1 MLIGI
6 VSKDEHIKIH
16 AQALRK
22 DGFSVVGLGSSPTQI
37 PPTVDLVILRTQSC
51 SHGGSDTAF
60 SWSRSTKRPLIVE
73 NGLTGIRS
81 KLRFYAPKTTTPQV
95 EFEPMTAPNKVKSA
109 PNNVKTTPE
118 VAPTPVSSVLQYTHT
133 FPEGCADFRALPSN
147 RLKRSF
153 EEALPI
159 LEEMPEDLRA
169 EIRSTFKKALQK
181 NKGPFFPNISTYYS
195 RKEFLVLDKLTN
207 RPIHFFLVLQWLA
220 LGFVDSAPTTRN
232 LRDAYMDFCGAGSVK
247 SYAEA
252 AIWIVENG
260 SKPSPALLPV
270 EIGSVTPAAALTQ
283 EEFDN
288 IFADLME
295 DSEPPKTETPKTEIP
310 KTETPMELSGIRRDL
325 EDFILE
331 IAGTNAEVLKGV
343 KNILEELAQ
352 LRPLRDEVKALRNEV
367 TFLREEL
374 LWVHETLSLVAEN
387 KNTPNV
393 ATSNDT
399 KPLDAIQVLED
410 LRDRGALIN
419 ISFGPK

>member
-1 MLIGI
+1 MPI
-6 VSKDEHIKIH
+6 
-16 AQALRK
+16 A
-22 DGFSVVGLGSSPTQI
+22 
-37 PPTVDLVILRTQSC
+37 
-51 SHGGSDTAF
+51 
-60 SWSRSTKRPLIVE
+60 VE
-73 NGLTGIRS
+73 Y
-81 KLRFYAPKTTTPQV
+81 F
-95 EFEPMTAPNKVKSA
+95 
-109 PNNVKTTPE
+109 
-118 VAPTPVSSVLQYTHT
+118 HT
-133 FPEGCADFRALPSN
+133 FPEGRVDFRALPN
-147 RLKRSF
+147 ARLKKTF

-159 LEEMPEDLRA
+159 FEEMPEDLRA
-169 EIRSTFKKALQK
+169 EIRSTFKKALLK

-232 LRDAYMDFCGAGSVK
+232 LRDAYMDFCGVGSVK

-260 SKPSPALLPV
+260 SKPIETAFDFSEVEAVPEVPAVALSPEQV
-270 EIGSVTPAAALTQ
+270 REI
-283 EEFDN
+283 DN
-288 IFADLME
+288 IFEDLMG
-295 DSEPPKTETPKTEIP
+295 DSEPPKTETPKTETP
-310 KTETPMELSGIRRDL
+310 KTETPIELSGIRRDL

-343 KNILEELAQ
+343 QIIREELAQ

-367 TFLREEL
+367 ISLRD
-374 LWVHETLSLVAEN
+374 VVRETLSLVAEL

-393 ATSNDT
+393 ATPNDT

>member
-81 KLRFYAPKTTTPQV
+81 KLRFFAPKTTTPQV
-95 EFEPMTAPNKVKSA
+95 ESEPMTASNNTKSA
-109 PNNVKTTPE
+109 LNAKPVPAPVPN
-118 VAPTPVSSVLQYTHT
+118 TPVAVEYFHT
-133 FPEGCADFRALPSN
+133 FPEGRVDFRALPN
-147 RLKRSF
+147 ARLKKTF

-159 LEEMPEDLRA
+159 FEEMPEDLRA
-169 EIRSTFKKALQK
+169 EIRGTFKKALQK

-252 AIWIVENG
+252 AVWIVANG
-260 SKPSPALLPV
+260 SKPIETAFDFSEV
-270 EIGSVTPAAALTQ
+270 EAVPEVPAAALTPEQ
-283 EEFDN
+283 VRELDN
-288 IFADLME
+288 IFEDLGILP
-295 DSEPPKTETPKTEIP
+295 EPPKTETPKAEIP

-325 EDFILE
+325 EDFVLE
-331 IAGTNAEVLKGV
+331 IAGTNAEVLSGV

-367 TFLREEL
+367 ISLRD
-374 LWVHETLSLVAEN
+374 VVRETLSLVAEN
-387 KNTPNV
+387 KNTP
-393 ATSNDT
+393 NDT